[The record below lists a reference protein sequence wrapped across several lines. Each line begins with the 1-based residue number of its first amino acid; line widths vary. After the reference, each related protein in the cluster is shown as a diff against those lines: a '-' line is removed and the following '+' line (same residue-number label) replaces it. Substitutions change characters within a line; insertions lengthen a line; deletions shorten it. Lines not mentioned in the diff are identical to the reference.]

1 MTLEIDV
8 SHYLWNAYTKFQ
20 IDIFKH
26 EEISP
31 ENIML
36 RNIHRDAYVPYFKD
50 LILETMI
57 ATNEFDLL
65 LMVKW
70 VNIFQTALWKCVSH

>member
-1 MTLEIDV
+1 
-8 SHYLWNAYTKFQ
+8 
-20 IDIFKH
+20 
-26 EEISP
+26 
-31 ENIML
+31 ML

-50 LILETMI
+50 LILEAMI

-70 VNIFQTALWKCVSH
+70 VNIFQTAL